1 MAAQPIEFRAVAVS
15 IKSLTQ
21 SCANFGV
28 IIRLNGGFMKLLSLL
43 VLFCAGAISLFA
55 ATRES
60 TMPLS
65 PASAPPAFKIGSLSL
80 NPANNAKP
88 PFVWPSRAG
97 YRVTERSVE
106 STTCYKMRAYYVV
119 RDSRNPDV
127 TRPDGYS
134 TCQPAARFQVKRAIE
149 QKMIEE
155 GPTEPENIPSN

>member
-1 MAAQPIEFRAVAVS
+1 
-15 IKSLTQ
+15 
-21 SCANFGV
+21 
-28 IIRLNGGFMKLLSLL
+28 MKLLSLL

-55 ATRES
+55 ATGES

-80 NPANNAKP
+80 NPATNAKP
-88 PFVWPSRAG
+88 LFGWPSRDRFAV
-97 YRVTERSVE
+97 RPRSAE
-106 STTCYKMRAYYVV
+106 STTCYKRRAYYMVRES
-119 RDSRNPDV
+119 RDSDV

-155 GPTEPENIPSN
+155 GPTERENIPPN